1 MTAWQTYFV
10 SCSSWI
16 DLAAN
21 LILQIV
27 LISFTLPHPQ
37 EITQSRSKSLRYP
50 CQAERKTRTWT
61 RVTKA
66 LGTRLLCTINQ
77 LRQQCPFFH
86 TVFCVIIINHAYFP
100 ASNIETNLMNY
111 KNNYKKKEKKN
122 IMISLATYRNVL
134 ANLFSPIFFQF
145 WKRNLKKPKIPIPN
159 ERFSNLIR

>member
-1 MTAWQTYFV
+1 M
-10 SCSSWI
+10 
-16 DLAAN
+16 AN
-21 LILQIV
+21 LFCKLLFLNWPRRKSYSTDCFDILHSASPSGDHTV
-27 LISFTLPHPQ
+27 SFQ
-37 EITQSRSKSLRYP
+37 EPPVPLSSGT
-50 CQAERKTRTWT
+50 KTRTWT